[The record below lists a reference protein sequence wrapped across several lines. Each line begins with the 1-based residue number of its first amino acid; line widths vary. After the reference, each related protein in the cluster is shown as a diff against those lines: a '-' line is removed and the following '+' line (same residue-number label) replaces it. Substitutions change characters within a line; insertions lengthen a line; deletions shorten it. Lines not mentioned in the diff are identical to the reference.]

1 MICCNKH
8 KSIEKSPQY
17 FSIRRWVLSV
27 QEDCYVL
34 GHLCANTASTPSVKY
49 RHFLKEKLAVY
60 EVKESSTNYYIE
72 MILADIPK
80 GERN

>member
-8 KSIEKSPQY
+8 KSIENSPQD

-27 QEDCYVL
+27 QEDGYAL
-34 GHLCANTASTPSVKY
+34 RHLFDNTASTPSFKY

-60 EVKESSTNYYIE
+60 EVKESSTKSDIE